1 MADNPTIEL
10 SITDKPLKIYYD
22 FDGKIKATELEGENC
37 IKNDYQYI
45 TITAEEHNNWAKN
58 EFYAPKMVLDNKLIG
73 ILPDIVYAKKQ
84 KLYEITENHLKANLK
99 PVINHPAFLL
109 DDLDNKNQF
118 DVNYWETSANTQTPK
133 KKKINYDD
141 ILNSLNLV
149 VNKNGVLQYMTT
161 NGNQEPEQRQ
171 YQQQQQ
177 QQPNKGKPLEPQV
190 KNSQI
195 YNKYF
200 KDYKDPNAE
209 YVQEVKV
216 PQTIEEYN
224 RMVLEENIKRIQ
236 ERKRIAQ
243 IKSTKMLFESNNIPV
258 NNTGNIVASKNN
270 LRMMKFN

>member
-1 MADNPTIEL
+1 MNINF
-10 SITDKPLKIYYD
+10 S
-22 FDGKIKATELEGENC
+22 
-37 IKNDYQYI
+37 
-45 TITAEEHNNWAKN
+45 
-58 EFYAPKMVLDNKLIG
+58 
-73 ILPDIVYAKKQ
+73 
-84 KLYEITENHLKANLK
+84 EI
-99 PVINHPAFLL
+99 
-109 DDLDNKNQF
+109 DDLDNQNQF
-118 DVNYWETSANTQTPK
+118 DVNYWETSSNTQTQK

-161 NGNQEPEQRQ
+161 NGNQESEQKQ
-171 YQQQQQ
+171 YQHQQ
-177 QQPNKGKPLEPQV
+177 QQPIKGRPLEPQV

-216 PQTIEEYN
+216 PQTIEEYK
-224 RMVLEENIKRIQ
+224 RMVLEEHIKRIQ

-258 NNTGNIVASKNN
+258 NNTGNISASKNN

>member
-1 MADNPTIEL
+1 MNVNF
-10 SITDKPLKIYYD
+10 S
-22 FDGKIKATELEGENC
+22 
-37 IKNDYQYI
+37 
-45 TITAEEHNNWAKN
+45 
-58 EFYAPKMVLDNKLIG
+58 
-73 ILPDIVYAKKQ
+73 
-84 KLYEITENHLKANLK
+84 EIN
-99 PVINHPAFLL
+99 
-109 DDLDNKNQF
+109 DLDNQNQF
-118 DVNYWETSANTQTPK
+118 DVNYWETTSNTQTQK

-161 NGNQEPEQRQ
+161 NGNQESENP
-171 YQQQQQ
+171 QQKQNQQQ
-177 QQPNKGKPLEPQV
+177 QQPIKKKPLEPQV

-236 ERKRIAQ
+236 ERNRIAQ

-258 NNTGNIVASKNN
+258 NNTGNISASKNN

>member
-1 MADNPTIEL
+1 MNINF
-10 SITDKPLKIYYD
+10 S
-22 FDGKIKATELEGENC
+22 
-37 IKNDYQYI
+37 
-45 TITAEEHNNWAKN
+45 
-58 EFYAPKMVLDNKLIG
+58 
-73 ILPDIVYAKKQ
+73 
-84 KLYEITENHLKANLK
+84 EI
-99 PVINHPAFLL
+99 
-109 DDLDNKNQF
+109 DDLDNQHQF
-118 DVNYWETSANTQTPK
+118 DVNYWETSSNTQTQK
-133 KKKINYDD
+133 NKKINYDD

-161 NGNQEPEQRQ
+161 NGNQEPEQKQ
-171 YQQQQQ
+171 HQQQQQQ
-177 QQPNKGKPLEPQV
+177 QQPIKGKPLEPQV

>member
-1 MADNPTIEL
+1 MNL
-10 SITDKPLKIYYD
+10 N
-22 FDGKIKATELEGENC
+22 FTE
-37 IKNDYQYI
+37 
-45 TITAEEHNNWAKN
+45 
-58 EFYAPKMVLDNKLIG
+58 M
-73 ILPDIVYAKKQ
+73 
-84 KLYEITENHLKANLK
+84 
-99 PVINHPAFLL
+99 
-109 DDLDNKNQF
+109 DDLGNNNNF
-118 DVNYWETSANTQTPK
+118 DVNGYQTNNYWETSNVNVNVKEPK
-133 KKKINYDD
+133 KKKINYND

-149 VNKNGVLQYMTT
+149 VNKSGVLQYITST
-161 NGNQEPEQRQ
+161 NNEQRQ
-171 YQQQQQ
+171 EE
-177 QQPNKGKPLEPQV
+177 QPIKGKPLEPQV

-236 ERKRIAQ
+236 ERNRIAQ

-258 NNTGNIVASKNN
+258 NNTGNISASKNN